1 MIALECVNNTAF
13 FTKAPIPK
21 REIIDFEI
29 IKIRRE
35 FKNLK
40 PCPPVEANF
49 YQGSLPYHRPVI
61 FTYLL
66 RKRKKLTPRECLIL
80 REKARLAKELN
91 VHPDLIF
98 ICTSYECY

>member
-1 MIALECVNNTAF
+1 MIALEYVNNTAF
-13 FTKAPIPK
+13 FAEAFIPK
-21 REIIDFEI
+21 RETIDFETV
-29 IKIRRE
+29 KIRRE

-40 PCPPVEANF
+40 PCPPAGANF

-61 FTYLL
+61 FAYLL

-80 REKARLAKELN
+80 KEKARLAKELN

-98 ICTSYECY
+98 IYTGYESY